1 MPHDADAPITRIPA
15 RLAAGLVASSLLPH
29 PQLGRAQRL
38 ANRRLDRVK
47 LVVPRH
53 LLGESP
59 AAVILEHDEVAK
71 ESKKAPLLERPLDR
85 HLELGE
91 EHRSQLLAGDG
102 APGLEPFPPGGEG
115 AEPGLDAVRYGEHR
129 IEGEQRGQLR
139 LVGPE
144 LLPGTAQDRV
154 LVRRVLEL
162 DDGERQAVDEQHDV
176 GASLVVALDHRELVD
191 GEPVV
196 VRRLL
201 EVEHPHRRSSNRA
214 AGVAVLHRDPVH
226 GQTVEGAVAGFQAR
240 SFGAR
245 QLAKGIIQRL
255 VGQIRVQA
263 GEGASHHRRED
274 RVRIAL
280 PKRVRPGRHVRP
292 TDHVVAECPEPVE
305 GGLPHDRFG
314 EGVHPSVSAR
324 RLTMRRTIRSLLLDA
339 LSAISRVSAVRAWGL
354 SRCAT
359 SSCFRYNR
367 NSNEPMRLLPSV
379 NG

>member
-15 RLAAGLVASSLLPH
+15 RLAAGLVAPGLLSH

-38 ANRRLDRVK
+38 AYCGLDRVK

-53 LLGESP
+53 LLGEPP

-144 LLPGTAQDRV
+144 LLPGTAEGRV
-154 LVRRVLEL
+154 LVPRVLEL
-162 DDGERQAVDEQHDV
+162 DDGEWQTVDEQDDV
-176 GASLVVALDHRELVD
+176 GAALVVALLYPELVD
-191 GEPVV
+191 DEPVV

-201 EVEHPHRRSSNRA
+201 EVEHPHRRSSNR
-214 AGVAVLHRDPVH
+214 
-226 GQTVEGAVAGFQAR
+226 
-240 SFGAR
+240 
-245 QLAKGIIQRL
+245 RL
-255 VGQIRVQA
+255 G
-263 GEGASHHRRED
+263 RRGT
-274 RVRIAL
+274 
-280 PKRVRPGRHVRP
+280 PP
-292 TDHVVAECPEPVE
+292 
-305 GGLPHDRFG
+305 
-314 EGVHPSVSAR
+314 
-324 RLTMRRTIRSLLLDA
+324 
-339 LSAISRVSAVRAWGL
+339 
-354 SRCAT
+354 
-359 SSCFRYNR
+359 
-367 NSNEPMRLLPSV
+367 
-379 NG
+379 